1 MQNGTVPSVDDGME
15 CNLRNSC
22 IAVISIS
29 CSLGLLTCCLCF
41 AICIRLFAL
50 ENSEFALRFIAVEPQ
65 QTKVII
71 NPIQK
76 VVVDEDPS

>member
-22 IAVISIS
+22 VAVISVS

-41 AICIRLFAL
+41 AICIRMFAL
-50 ENSEFALRFIAVEPQ
+50 ENKEWALRCIAVEPQ
-65 QTKVII
+65 TTVVL

-76 VVVDEDPS
+76 VVVDEDPC